1 MKNSNDNINN
11 KNKNKVDI
19 MDNLEIERKDKKYMK
34 NAGYDFVP
42 RLEHWTNIDEQK
54 IKVKEIENKT
64 KQ

>member
-1 MKNSNDNINN
+1 MKNSNDN
-11 KNKNKVDI
+11 KDKVNI

-42 RLEHWTNIDEQK
+42 RLEHWTNIYEQK
-54 IKVKEIENKT
+54 IKVREIENKT

>member
-1 MKNSNDNINN
+1 MKNSNDNKN
-11 KNKNKVDI
+11 NKNKVDI

-34 NAGYDFVP
+34 NSSYDFVP

>member
-1 MKNSNDNINN
+1 MIILKNSNDN
-11 KNKNKVDI
+11 KDKVNI

-54 IKVKEIENKT
+54 IKVREIENKT
-64 KQ
+64 TQ

>member
-1 MKNSNDNINN
+1 MKNSNDN
-11 KNKNKVDI
+11 KDKVNI

-54 IKVKEIENKT
+54 IKVREIENKT
-64 KQ
+64 TQ

>member
-1 MKNSNDNINN
+1 
-11 KNKNKVDI
+11 

-42 RLEHWTNIDEQK
+42 RLEHWTNIYEQK
-54 IKVKEIENKT
+54 IKVREIENKT